1 MIIIM
6 LGAPGTGKGTAAK
19 VLTKGLNIPAVSSG
33 DIFRKAIADGTEL
46 GKEVEGYISNG
57 KLVPDELT
65 IKVIEARLKEPDLA
79 NGVILDGF
87 PRTTEQA
94 ERLDK
99 FLSQEGKKIDLV
111 VNLETPVDELIERV
125 VNRRKCPNCKAD
137 FNMKLNPPKTGEIC
151 DFCGTSLER
160 RADDNEETMRA
171 RLDTYEK
178 QTAPIVDFY
187 QKQGNL
193 LTAEVSERSGRMAP
207 ELAESIIEDFRKKGL
222 V

>member
-111 VNLETPVDELIERV
+111 VYL
-125 VNRRKCPNCKAD
+125 
-137 FNMKLNPPKTGEIC
+137 
-151 DFCGTSLER
+151 
-160 RADDNEETMRA
+160 
-171 RLDTYEK
+171 
-178 QTAPIVDFY
+178 
-187 QKQGNL
+187 
-193 LTAEVSERSGRMAP
+193 
-207 ELAESIIEDFRKKGL
+207 
-222 V
+222 

>member
-111 VNLETPVDELIERV
+111 VNLETPVEELIERV

-151 DFCGTSLER
+151 DFCGTPLER

-193 LTAEVSERSGRMAP
+193 LTAEVSERLGRMAP

>member
-19 VLTKGLNIPAVSSG
+19 VLTKGLNIPAVWSG

-111 VNLETPVDELIERV
+111 VNLETPVEELIERV

-151 DFCGTSLER
+151 DFCGTPLER

-193 LTAEVSERSGRMAP
+193 LTAEVSKRCGRMAP

>member
-111 VNLETPVDELIERV
+111 VNLETPVEELIERV

-151 DFCGTSLER
+151 DFCGTPLER

-187 QKQGNL
+187 QKQGN
-193 LTAEVSERSGRMAP
+193 
-207 ELAESIIEDFRKKGL
+207 
-222 V
+222 

>member
-111 VNLETPVDELIERV
+111 VNLETPVEELIERV

-151 DFCGTSLER
+151 DFCGTPLER

-187 QKQGNL
+187 KKQGNL
-193 LTAEVSERSGRMAP
+193 LTAEVSERLGRMAP

>member
-111 VNLETPVDELIERV
+111 VNLETPVEELIERV

-151 DFCGTSLER
+151 DFCGTPLER

>member
-46 GKEVEGYISNG
+46 GKEVGEYISNG

-65 IKVIEARLKEPDLA
+65 IKVIESRLREPDLA

-87 PRTTEQA
+87 PRTIDQA
-94 ERLDK
+94 ERLEE

-137 FNMKLNPPKTGEIC
+137 FNMKLNPPKNGEIC
-151 DFCGTSLER
+151 DFCGTPLER

-171 RLDTYEK
+171 RLETYQE

-187 QKQGNL
+187 KKRGNL
-193 LTAEVSERSGRMAP
+193 YTAEVSKRCGRMAP
-207 ELAESIIEDFRKKGL
+207 ELAEDIIEMFKKKA
-222 V
+222 

>member
-6 LGAPGTGKGTAAK
+6 LGAPGTGKGTVAGI
-19 VLTKGLNIPAVSSG
+19 LSENLNVPTVSSG

-65 IKVIEARLKEPDLA
+65 IRVIEARLKEPDLA

-94 ERLDK
+94 ERLK
-99 FLSQEGKKIDLV
+99 EFLSQEGKKIDLV

-137 FNMKLNPPKTGEIC
+137 FNMKLNPPKK
-151 DFCGTSLER
+151 R
-160 RADDNEETMRA
+160 
-171 RLDTYEK
+171 
-178 QTAPIVDFY
+178 
-187 QKQGNL
+187 
-193 LTAEVSERSGRMAP
+193 
-207 ELAESIIEDFRKKGL
+207 
-222 V
+222 

>member
-19 VLTKGLNIPAVSSG
+19 VLTKGLNIPTVSSG

-99 FLSQEGKKIDLV
+99 FLNQEGKKIDLV
-111 VNLETPVDELIERV
+111 VNLETPVEELIERV

-151 DFCGTSLER
+151 DFCGTPLER

-193 LTAEVSERSGRMAP
+193 LTAEVSKRCGRMAP

>member
-46 GKEVEGYISNG
+46 GKEVGEYISNG

-111 VNLETPVDELIERV
+111 VNLETPVEELIERV

-151 DFCGTSLER
+151 DFCGTPLER

-193 LTAEVSERSGRMAP
+193 LTAEVSERCGRMAP

>member
-111 VNLETPVDELIERV
+111 VNLETPVEELIERV

-151 DFCGTSLER
+151 DFCGTPLER

-171 RLDTYEK
+171 RLETYEK

-187 QKQGNL
+187 KSRGNL

-222 V
+222 I

>member
-111 VNLETPVDELIERV
+111 VNLETPVEELIERV

-151 DFCGTSLER
+151 DFCGTPLER

-193 LTAEVSERSGRMAP
+193 LTAEVSERCGRMAP

>member
-111 VNLETPVDELIERV
+111 VNLETPVEELIERV

-151 DFCGTSLER
+151 DFCGTPLER

-193 LTAEVSERSGRMAP
+193 LTAEVSKRCGRMAP